1 MRYALIRQM
10 DISNGKGVGI
20 SLFVQG
26 CHFHCKGCFN
36 PETWDFD
43 YGKPYTEDTLELIIQ
58 YLEPYYINGLTI
70 LGGDPLCGD
79 NTISLIPLLETVKK
93 KYPEKNIWVYTG
105 DTIENIIDMK
115 EKDKDKYDIYMEFLK
130 YVDVL
135 VDGPF
140 IESEKDLALR
150 FRGSSNQR
158 IIDVKKTLKAY
169 PKIVLSSYHKS

>member
-1 MRYALIRQM
+1 MNYA
-10 DISNGKGVGI
+10 DIKTYDIANGPGVRI
-20 SLFVQG
+20 SLFVSG
-26 CHFHCKGCFN
+26 CTHHCKGCFN

-105 DTIENIIDMK
+105 DTMENIIETK

-140 IESEKDLALR
+140 IESEKDLSLR